1 MLADY
6 DPLSE
11 RELGLRQMDQVKTEL
26 INTDYNTDIMIIQVD
41 LLKTGCAGWW
51 FVQLVRP
58 PYSQVRV
65 RKFSHPRII
74 FVKLWSK
81 SESKPLSQQTPK
93 SNKSPKKRKK
103 RRIWTF
109 G

>member
-1 MLADY
+1 
-6 DPLSE
+6 
-11 RELGLRQMDQVKTEL
+11 
-26 INTDYNTDIMIIQVD
+26 MIIQVD

-74 FVKLWSK
+74 FVKPWSK
-81 SESKPLSQQTPK
+81 TETKPPSQQTPK
-93 SNKSPKKRKK
+93 SNKSPPKKEK
-103 RRIWTF
+103 RMIWTLV
-109 G
+109 

>member
-1 MLADY
+1 
-6 DPLSE
+6 
-11 RELGLRQMDQVKTEL
+11 
-26 INTDYNTDIMIIQVD
+26 MIIQVD

-74 FVKLWSK
+74 FVKPW
-81 SESKPLSQQTPK
+81 SESKAESKHLSQQNPK
-93 SNKSPKKRKK
+93 SNKSPPKKEKK
-103 RRIWTF
+103 KELDLP
-109 G
+109 